1 MVPTREDLRS
11 NPRHPQKA
19 NIVTSAPQEMEGR
32 GRRSSLGHTEATTET
47 PTPGTVARMRTY
59 RNNKIQ
65 LKPVVYLVKSD
76 SPPIL
81 NQGINSESSGLY
93 AVMILRKSPSCMA
106 SWPKLSAPSL
116 MWQLLAAVLI
126 LAGVYHLPVST
137 HVCCS

>member
-1 MVPTREDLRS
+1 MEVGEAAKGTQR
-11 NPRHPQKA
+11 PQ
-19 NIVTSAPQEMEGR
+19 Q
-32 GRRSSLGHTEATTET
+32 RRPHQGLWHE
-47 PTPGTVARMRTY
+47 RTH

-81 NQGINSESSGLY
+81 NQGINSEPSGLY

-106 SWPKLSAPSL
+106 SWPELSAPSL